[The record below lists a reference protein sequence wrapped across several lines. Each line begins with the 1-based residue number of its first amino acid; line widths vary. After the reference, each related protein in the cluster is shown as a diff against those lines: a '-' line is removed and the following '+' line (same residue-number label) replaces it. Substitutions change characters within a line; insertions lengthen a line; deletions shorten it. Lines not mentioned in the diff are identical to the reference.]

1 MARNYDKQTIEI
13 STNSTTATGDT
24 ITKADTTAN
33 GYNVDTISFS
43 TTHSTTGV
51 VNSTK
56 IQSIVFTADDGFFYT
71 EEPTI
76 TCQTNLIG
84 QTIVKVA
91 TNSRVYV
98 NSRANNR
105 GKKLLKSITF
115 DIFAKHSM
123 DIQNEI
129 ITFGTDID
137 AINTKQVVDEQ
148 ILEVLPETGY
158 TVGDTY
164 SIKIKGAENER
175 YRIAVRSGEKYLQ
188 QDGTFSLT
196 ENFTIGDIPEDLEK
210 RIDGSSNNF
219 TRRLAIEEV
228 YISPDNQ
235 ELGDFQVEIE
245 SMTVDGKIIDRQTQ
259 KEIAIGRS
267 VSLKNQTMAGLS
279 LRVSFTETVEGRDAA
294 NLRLDGLNFN
304 SNQSF
309 PTWFVGGEG
318 KSFPSGPAEEYAGGI
333 YKFRWDLK
341 RLGSNTITAVADA
354 NEAVLAAVKDGLT
367 ANGWEIKVCEIGLSG
382 STTHMYLTIGLQ
394 IITVGKIDNLMELSL
409 NSAINV
415 Q

>member
-1 MARNYDKQTIEI
+1 M
-13 STNSTTATGDT
+13 
-24 ITKADTTAN
+24 KALY
-33 GYNVDTISFS
+33 G
-43 TTHSTTGV
+43 
-51 VNSTK
+51 
-56 IQSIVFTADDGFFYT
+56 
-71 EEPTI
+71 
-76 TCQTNLIG
+76 
-84 QTIVKVA
+84 
-91 TNSRVYV
+91 
-98 NSRANNR
+98 
-105 GKKLLKSITF
+105 
-115 DIFAKHSM
+115 

-137 AINTKQVVDEQ
+137 AINTKQIVDEQ

-158 TVGDTY
+158 TVGDIY

-175 YRIAVRSGEKYLQ
+175 YRIAVKSGEKFLQ
-188 QDGTFSLT
+188 ADGTFSLT
-196 ENFTIGDIPEDLEK
+196 EYFIIGDIPEDLEK

-235 ELGDFQVEIE
+235 ELGDFDVEIE
-245 SMTVDGKIIDRQTQ
+245 SLTTSGKIIDRQTQ

-267 VSLKNQTMAGLS
+267 VSLKNQTTAGLS
-279 LRVSFTETVEGRDAA
+279 LRVSFTEDPPEGRADAA
-294 NLRLDGLNFN
+294 NLRLDGLTFN

-318 KSFPSGPAEEYAGGI
+318 KSFPSGPAEEYASGI

-341 RLGSNTITAVADA
+341 RLSSNEITAVADVD
-354 NEAVLAAVKDGLT
+354 EAILAAIKPSLT
-367 ANGWEIKVCEIGLSG
+367 ANGWEVKVCEVGLSG
-382 STTHMYLTIGLQ
+382 SVTHMYLTIGVQ

-409 NSAINV
+409 NSVINV